1 MKVLKWLD
9 SYLEEVLLTVLLIG
23 IVVVMTAQVV
33 ARYAFNSPLSWSEE
47 LAKYLLV
54 WSCFLSISYCVK
66 KRISIKIDQF
76 QNMLPEKAI
85 PWIKMIR
92 HTIVFVFCLAMLPFC
107 LTYVQ
112 QAISSGATSA
122 AMQLPMYYIQSAPLV
137 GFLLLAL
144 RVAQAWVREWKASW
158 HGMKESLKE
167 EILRE
172 LHAEA
177 EGKEGGD
184 Q

>member
-1 MKVLKWLD
+1 
-9 SYLEEVLLTVLLIG
+9 
-23 IVVVMTAQVV
+23 
-33 ARYAFNSPLSWSEE
+33 
-47 LAKYLLV
+47 
-54 WSCFLSISYCVK
+54 
-66 KRISIKIDQF
+66 
-76 QNMLPEKAI
+76 
-85 PWIKMIR
+85 
-92 HTIVFVFCLAMLPFC
+92 MLPFC

-177 EGKEGGD
+177 EGKEGGN